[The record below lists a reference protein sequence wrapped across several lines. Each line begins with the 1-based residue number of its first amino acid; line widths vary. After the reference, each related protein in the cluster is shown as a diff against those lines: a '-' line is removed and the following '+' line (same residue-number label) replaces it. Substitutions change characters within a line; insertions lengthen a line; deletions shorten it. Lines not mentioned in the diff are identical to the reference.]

1 MRRPRLAR
9 DRVRVTLRGAAP
21 ERVLS
26 ACALQGIEIRD
37 ADPVEDCCT
46 IITLSSFQVGK
57 LRSIASKNQ
66 CEVVHVSYST
76 LGRVLR
82 GGRRRALLAMLL
94 IAACLSAWLS
104 SLFVWEIR
112 VTGNDTVSSAAIL
125 RALDDCGVREGTF
138 WPRINI
144 DLVRS
149 GVQRRVPGLEWFTVN
164 LRGSVAEVRV
174 RERIDPPEV
183 VDNDAP
189 YALYATHSGV
199 IVTMQVLQGQPV
211 VQRGDF
217 VAAGQML
224 VSGAPEDLQGRMRGV
239 HALGSVRARTAYC
252 LTARVPLQTQTA
264 RRTGRTHMRWG
275 LQLGKKRV
283 FFGKSS
289 SIPGALCDKLYSVS
303 VCAIPGLVRLPVAL
317 VREETA
323 PLVLSDAKENEKA
336 ARALLEQTLYDTLE
350 RLIGPDGEIVSQ
362 HFAVAKSGGMLV
374 LTLRC
379 ECEQEIAEARPY
391 AIPKLPKGSGDHE

>member
-9 DRVRVTLRGAAP
+9 DRARVTLRGADP

-26 ACALQGIEIRD
+26 ECAAQGVEIRD
-37 ADPVEDCCT
+37 AAPVEAFCT
-46 IITLSSFQVGK
+46 KITVSAFQVGEIEK
-57 LRSIASKNQ
+57 IASKYQ
-66 CEVVHVSYST
+66 CDVERVSYSL
-76 LGRVLR
+76 LGRILR
-82 GGRRRALLAMLL
+82 GGRRRGMLALLLA
-94 IAACLSAWLS
+94 AACFAAWLS
-104 SLFVWEIR
+104 SLFIWEIR
-112 VTGNDTVSSAAIL
+112 VTGNDAVSSAAIL
-125 RALDDCGVREGTF
+125 RALADCGVQEGTF
-138 WPRINI
+138 WPGMNI

-164 LRGSVAEVRV
+164 LRGSVAEVQV

-189 YALYATHSGV
+189 YALYAAHSGV
-199 IVTMQVLQGQPV
+199 IVRMQVLQGQPV

-224 VSGAPEDLQGRMRGV
+224 VSGAPEDLQGSTRGV
-239 HALGSVRARTAYC
+239 HALGSVRVRTAYA
-252 LTARVPLQTQTA
+252 LTACVPLQTQNA
-264 RRTGRTHMRWG
+264 RRSGRVHTRWG

-289 SIPGALCDKLYSVS
+289 SIPGALCDKLYTVS

-336 ARALLEQTLYDTLE
+336 ARVRLEQTLTDTLL
-350 RLIGPDGEIVSQ
+350 RLIGPDGEIISQ